1 MTLIF
6 GEKIGLMMDSL
17 RWQVYPYLTGYNY
30 KNSIANGCFFNIGAR
45 LARYTNNETYAQYA
59 EETWNWVK
67 SVGYMDKDYNI
78 YDGAHIE
85 ENCTD
90 INKVQFSYNSGVYL
104 LGAATMY
111 NHVRSYF
118 PPFRS
123 LMPSNFYTNMGV
135 DKWLRNLERTCRWT
149 S

>member
-1 MTLIF
+1 MI
-6 GEKIGLMMDSL
+6 DSL

-59 EETWNWVK
+59 EETWNWVT
-67 SVGYMDKDYNI
+67 SVGYMDKEYNI

-111 NHVRSYF
+111 NHVRF
-118 PPFRS
+118 I
-123 LMPSNFYTNMGV
+123 
-135 DKWLRNLERTCRWT
+135 
-149 S
+149 

>member
-1 MTLIF
+1 MILRL
-6 GEKIGLMMDSL
+6 EERIGLMIDSL

-59 EETWNWVK
+59 EETWNWVT
-67 SVGYMDKDYNI
+67 SVGYMDKEYNI

-111 NHVRSYF
+111 NHVRF
-118 PPFRS
+118 I
-123 LMPSNFYTNMGV
+123 
-135 DKWLRNLERTCRWT
+135 
-149 S
+149 